1 MSKDGALFVWPK
13 RGKYTMKK
21 PIKLFSSLF
30 MTLLL
35 LFSFATASFA
45 DRVLIIQDLPKQAY
59 RYGVGAYE
67 GVVAHSTATPEAPAI
82 NIQRYESR
90 TWRSAFVHYA
100 VDWDETIQ
108 IADTKYIAYGAGPA
122 ANKRFVHVEL
132 SETSNP
138 AKFKSSYERYVK
150 LLAKILKDRGIHPS
164 KGLWT
169 HKDITYKLGGTDH
182 EDPLDY
188 LRSHGVSETQF
199 RADVQ
204 KAYEGATVTVKPKP
218 QEPSQNVVGATG
230 VAYIDGYNVNLRSGP
245 STNYGIIRQLN
256 KDESYQ
262 VWGKQG
268 DWLNLGG
275 NQWIYNNPSYIKY
288 QGEQTSAAS
297 SVVGKRVVS
306 KVDNLRFYDAASWS
320 DADVVGT
327 VDEGLGFTIDAKV
340 SVNGSPQY
348 KVHNSKGTTYYVTA
362 NEAYVYVK

>member
-1 MSKDGALFVWPK
+1 
-13 RGKYTMKK
+13 MKK

-82 NIQRYESR
+82 NIQKYESR

-188 LRSHGVSETQF
+188 LRSHGVSESQF

-218 QEPSQNVVGATG
+218 QEPIQNVVGATG

-245 STNYGIIRQLN
+245 STNYGIIRQLS

-275 NQWIYNNPSYIKY
+275 NQWVYNNPSYIKY

-306 KVDNLRFYDAASWS
+306 KVDNLRFYDVASWS
-320 DADVVGT
+320 DKDVAGT

-348 KVHNSKGTTYYVTA
+348 KVHNSKGTTYYVTT